1 MLYVGTNDVT
11 QSFYKESVLIKWA
24 CLFTEEPVFFTV
36 PLKDVKCVEEEE
48 VSLECEISK
57 PKRKL
62 TWKKDG
68 KKLPVDAR
76 WDLVNLRVS
85 SIDTHMLGKN

>member
-1 MLYVGTNDVT
+1 MYL
-11 QSFYKESVLIKWA
+11 SIA
-24 CLFTEEPVFFTV
+24 EEPIFFTV
-36 PLKDVKCVEEEE
+36 PLQDVKCVEEEE

-57 PKRKL
+57 PKPKL

-76 WDLVNLRVS
+76 CALCV
-85 SIDTHMLGKN
+85 ID